1 MFLCIF
7 IDIFSEWTS
16 ALMKVVV
23 ANGSR
28 KCFGFAFSHSFFLT
42 FFCSIFCFFGLF
54 FVEGVGCDV
63 FRNKSKFCFFLN
75 LTGHFITFCYCNNWA
90 QGLIFFE
97 KKNELGLTNNKN
109 NNFLYWLGKSYKNGM

>member
-1 MFLCIF
+1 LFLCIF
-7 IDIFSEWTS
+7 IDIFSEWIS

-28 KCFGFAFSHSFFLT
+28 KCFGFAFSHSFFN
-42 FFCSIFCFFGLF
+42 IFLFIFLF
-54 FVEGVGCDV
+54 FLVSFLWEGCDV

-90 QGLIFFE
+90 QGLIFLR